1 MAGNTRSSK
10 KAGHP
15 TGVAAARARKNRK
28 ITIFFIEIVIILA
41 MLGILWL
48 VMDRTED
55 AQGLLYTDTTQMDPV
70 ELKISEVVTQ
80 QAEEGGSMAG
90 YLNIA
95 LFGIDAMS
103 DNSSDLL
110 KGYRSDSIMIASIN
124 QDTYEVKL
132 VSVYRDTYLNLSNDT
147 YSKCNSA
154 YAKGGAQQAVS
165 MLNANMDMDITNWV
179 SVSYKAL
186 ITSIDDL
193 GGIYIDVDSAELE
206 HINNY
211 QISIAKALKMGENNY
226 TPVTT
231 TGYQKLNGLQASAYC
246 RIRYTAGDDFK
257 RAERQREV
265 LQAMMDAAKKAD
277 VNTLLKF
284 ALGDSKDDKDN
295 GVLSYIYTSLDSD
308 TIANLLT
315 NISKYNIVAEGGF
328 PEQNLR
334 TTGTIGSNGSCVIP
348 LNLTENVVWLHQFL
362 FGDDSYTPSSTV
374 TSYSDKIRS
383 DTSKY
388 LN

>member
-1 MAGNTRSSK
+1 MNQK
-10 KAGHP
+10 
-15 TGVAAARARKNRK
+15 ARARRNRK

-41 MLGILWL
+41 MIGIVW
-48 VMDRTED
+48 VIMDKTEE
-55 AQGLLYTDTTQMDPV
+55 AEGLIYTDTREIAPE
-70 ELKISEVVTQ
+70 ELGISEVVQ
-80 QAEEGGSMAG
+80 EQVQEAESPMAG

-95 LFGIDAMS
+95 LFGVDAL
-103 DNSSDLL
+103 SSSSKDLL

-124 QDTYEVKL
+124 LDTCDVKL

-147 YSKCNSA
+147 YTKCNTA

-165 MLNANMDMDITNWV
+165 MLNANLDMDITNWV

-186 ITSIDDL
+186 ITAIDDL

-211 QISIAKALKMGENNY
+211 QISIAKSLKLGENNY

-231 TGYQKLNGLQASAYC
+231 KGYQKLNGLQASAYC

-265 LQAMMDAAKKAD
+265 LQAMMEEAKKANVNDLLTFSAD
-277 VNTLLKF
+277 VLNYT
-284 ALGDSKDDKDN
+284 
-295 GVLSYIYTSLDSD
+295 YTSLDSE
-308 TIANLLT
+308 TITDLLS
-315 NISKYNIVAEGGF
+315 NITKYNIVDEGGF
-328 PEQNLR
+328 PAEDMR
-334 TTGTIGSNGSCVIP
+334 TTGTIGADGSCVVP
-348 LNLTENVVWLHQFL
+348 LDLVDNVVWLHSFL
-362 FGDDSYTPSSTV
+362 FGDDEYHPSGTV
-374 TSYSDKIRS
+374 QNYSVKIKS

-388 LN
+388 LK

>member
-1 MAGNTRSSK
+1 MATGKGTRPVGNGGSMNQK
-10 KAGHP
+10 
-15 TGVAAARARKNRK
+15 ARARRNRK

-41 MLGILWL
+41 MIGILW
-48 VMDRTED
+48 VIMDKTEE
-55 AQGLLYTDTTQMDPV
+55 AEGLIYTDTREIAPE
-70 ELKISEVVTQ
+70 ELGISEVVQ
-80 QAEEGGSMAG
+80 EQVQEAESPMAG

-95 LFGIDAMS
+95 LFGVDAL
-103 DNSSDLL
+103 SSSSKDLL

-124 QDTYEVKL
+124 LDTCDVKL

-147 YSKCNSA
+147 YTKCNTA

-165 MLNANMDMDITNWV
+165 MLNANLDMDITNWV

-186 ITSIDDL
+186 ITAIDDL

-211 QISIAKALKMGENNY
+211 QISIAKSLKLGENNY

-231 TGYQKLNGLQASAYC
+231 KGYQKLNGLQASAYC

-265 LQAMMDAAKKAD
+265 LQAMMEEAKKANVNDLLTFSAD
-277 VNTLLKF
+277 VLNYT
-284 ALGDSKDDKDN
+284 
-295 GVLSYIYTSLDSD
+295 YTSLDSE
-308 TIANLLT
+308 TITDLLS
-315 NISKYNIVAEGGF
+315 NITKYNIVDEGGF
-328 PEQNLR
+328 PAEDMR
-334 TTGTIGSNGSCVIP
+334 TTGTIGADGSCVVP
-348 LNLTENVVWLHQFL
+348 LDLVDNVVWLHSFL
-362 FGDDSYTPSSTV
+362 FGDDEYHPSGTV
-374 TSYSDKIRS
+374 QNYSVKIKS

-388 LN
+388 LK

>member
-1 MAGNTRSSK
+1 MATGKGTRPVGNGGSMNQK
-10 KAGHP
+10 
-15 TGVAAARARKNRK
+15 ARARRNRK

-41 MLGILWL
+41 MIGILW
-48 VMDRTED
+48 VIMDKTEE
-55 AQGLLYTDTTQMDPV
+55 AEGLIYTDTTEIAPE
-70 ELKISEVVTQ
+70 ELGISEVVQ
-80 QAEEGGSMAG
+80 EQVQEAESPMAG

-95 LFGIDAMS
+95 LFGVDAL
-103 DNSSDLL
+103 SSSSKDLL

-124 QDTYEVKL
+124 LDTCDVKL

-147 YSKCNSA
+147 YTKCNTA

-165 MLNANMDMDITNWV
+165 MLNANLDMDITNWV

-186 ITSIDDL
+186 ITAIDDL

-211 QISIAKALKMGENNY
+211 QISIAKSLKLGENNY

-231 TGYQKLNGLQASAYC
+231 KGYQKLNGLQASAYC

-265 LQAMMDAAKKAD
+265 LQAMMEEAKKANVNDLLTFSAD
-277 VNTLLKF
+277 VLNYT
-284 ALGDSKDDKDN
+284 
-295 GVLSYIYTSLDSD
+295 YTSLDSE
-308 TIANLLT
+308 TITDLLS
-315 NISKYNIVAEGGF
+315 NITKYNIVDEGGF
-328 PEQNLR
+328 PAEDMR
-334 TTGTIGSNGSCVIP
+334 TTGTIGADGSCVVP
-348 LNLTENVVWLHQFL
+348 LDLVDNVVWLHSFL
-362 FGDDSYTPSSTV
+362 FGDDEYHPSGTV
-374 TSYSDKIRS
+374 QNYSVKIKS

-388 LN
+388 LK

>member
-1 MAGNTRSSK
+1 MATGKGTRPIGNGGSMNQK
-10 KAGHP
+10 
-15 TGVAAARARKNRK
+15 ARARRNRK

-41 MLGILWL
+41 MIGILW
-48 VMDRTED
+48 VIMDKTEE
-55 AQGLLYTDTTQMDPV
+55 AEGLIYTDTKEIAPE
-70 ELKISEVVTQ
+70 ELGISEVVQ
-80 QAEEGGSMAG
+80 EQVQEAESPMAG

-95 LFGIDAMS
+95 LFGVDAL
-103 DNSSDLL
+103 SSSSKDLL

-124 QDTYEVKL
+124 LDTCDVKL

-147 YSKCNSA
+147 YTKCNTA

-165 MLNANMDMDITNWV
+165 MLNANLDMDITNWV

-186 ITSIDDL
+186 ITAIDDL

-211 QISIAKALKMGENNY
+211 QISIAKSLKLGENNY

-231 TGYQKLNGLQASAYC
+231 KGYQKLNGLQASAYC

-265 LQAMMDAAKKAD
+265 LQAMMEEAKKANVNDLLTFSAD
-277 VNTLLKF
+277 VLNYT
-284 ALGDSKDDKDN
+284 
-295 GVLSYIYTSLDSD
+295 YTSLDSE
-308 TIANLLT
+308 TITDLLS
-315 NISKYNIVAEGGF
+315 NITKYNIVDEGGF
-328 PEQNLR
+328 PAEDMR
-334 TTGTIGSNGSCVIP
+334 TTGTIGADGSCVVP
-348 LNLTENVVWLHQFL
+348 LDLVDNVVWLHSFL
-362 FGDDSYTPSSTV
+362 FGDEEYHPSGTV
-374 TSYSDKIRS
+374 QNYSVKIKS

-388 LN
+388 LK

>member
-1 MAGNTRSSK
+1 MATGKGTRPVGNGGSMNQK
-10 KAGHP
+10 
-15 TGVAAARARKNRK
+15 ARARRNRK

-41 MLGILWL
+41 MIGILW
-48 VMDRTED
+48 VIMDKTEE
-55 AQGLLYTDTTQMDPV
+55 AEGLIYTDTREIAPE
-70 ELKISEVVTQ
+70 ELGISEVVQ
-80 QAEEGGSMAG
+80 EQVQEAESPMAG

-95 LFGIDAMS
+95 LFGVDAL
-103 DNSSDLL
+103 SSSSKDLL

-124 QDTYEVKL
+124 LDTCDVKL

-147 YSKCNSA
+147 YTKCNTA

-165 MLNANMDMDITNWV
+165 MLNANLDMDITNWV

-186 ITSIDDL
+186 ITAIDDL

-211 QISIAKALKMGENNY
+211 QISIAKSLKLGENNY

-231 TGYQKLNGLQASAYC
+231 KGYQKLNGLQASAYC

-265 LQAMMDAAKKAD
+265 LQAMMEEAKKANVNDLLTFSAD
-277 VNTLLKF
+277 VLNYT
-284 ALGDSKDDKDN
+284 
-295 GVLSYIYTSLDSD
+295 YTSLDSE
-308 TIANLLT
+308 TITDLLS
-315 NISKYNIVAEGGF
+315 NITKYNIVDEGGF
-328 PEQNLR
+328 PAEDMR
-334 TTGTIGSNGSCVIP
+334 TTGTIGADGSCVVP
-348 LNLTENVVWLHQFL
+348 LDLVDNVVWLHSFL
-362 FGDDSYTPSSTV
+362 FGDEEYHPSGTV
-374 TSYSDKIRS
+374 QNYSVKIKS

-388 LN
+388 LK